1 VIVFLAWMS
10 LVLAAVPF
18 LLCLS
23 NLLIYRRPEFTS
35 PEDHF
40 AVSVLIP
47 ARNEELSIAAA
58 VHSVL
63 ASQHLDLEVIVLDDH
78 SEDGTAR
85 ILHEIAARDSRVRL
99 ATAPALPL
107 GWCGKQFACFTL
119 ASLASK
125 PVLCFLDADVRV
137 APDGLARMVRFLRR
151 SEAPLVSGV
160 PRQETKTWAE
170 QLLLPLIHFI
180 LLGYLP
186 MWAMRKS
193 KDPGFAAGCGQLFVA
208 DREIYMRLGG
218 HSKIQGSRHDG
229 ITLPRAYREAG
240 CQTDLCD
247 ATPLA
252 TCRMYRNASQVF
264 QGLLKNATEG
274 IASPKRIWVFSLL
287 LFGGEVLPVILLGY
301 SLLTGVPRALVYLLV
316 AATGLAYGLRLLL
329 ALRFA
334 QPSLAILFH
343 PVSILSF
350 LALQWYALFRQFAG
364 LPSTWKDRTYQAT

>member
-1 VIVFLAWMS
+1 MIVFLAWMG

-23 NLLIYRRPEFTS
+23 NLLVYRRPEFTA

-85 ILHEIAARDSRVRL
+85 IVQEIAARDSRVQL

-160 PRQETKTWAE
+160 PRQETKTWSE

-193 KDPGFAAGCGQLFVA
+193 KDPVFAAGCGQLFVA
-208 DREIYMRLGG
+208 ERETYMRVGG

-229 ITLPRAYREAG
+229 ITLPRAYRDAG

-334 QPSLAILFH
+334 QPALVVLVH
-343 PVSILSF
+343 PLSILSF